1 MKSPTSPPHPSYTVL
16 TLTLLIFCFLS
27 HSFPTAALH
36 KTTFPLPGSRHLGE
50 MFNFLKVK
58 HPFTMRLDSHLPH
71 ASQNRYA
78 HTLVQSLIIQLVGR
92 LKFSCLAFVRSMA
105 LFQPGLSSSQNV
117 ASFHV
122 DSPGSTSKESLLRY
136 TNFSIHAAATVIFC
150 NHSHLEFMLSR
161 DNTGNAGQQVKQPW
175 HKKPQS
181 LLLVVLPAFNFTC
194 VKDVSSSLF
203 F

>member
-1 MKSPTSPPHPSYTVL
+1 
-16 TLTLLIFCFLS
+16 
-27 HSFPTAALH
+27 
-36 KTTFPLPGSRHLGE
+36 

-203 F
+203 FWHCVEFFLSFFLFFFAGLFFFSLTFWHAIEYQFFDLPHNFALVLKQMT

>member
-1 MKSPTSPPHPSYTVL
+1 
-16 TLTLLIFCFLS
+16 
-27 HSFPTAALH
+27 
-36 KTTFPLPGSRHLGE
+36 

-203 F
+203 FWHCVEFFLLFFFFFFAGLFFFSLTFWHAIEYQFFDLPHNFALVLKQMT